1 MLRWIV
7 NDFPPKWSSAL
18 GRFIGYVRKT
28 GPYVGVYSVGTEN
41 GSWVEI
47 YLTFQTQ
54 KPKKLLTIEGHKF
67 EVSDSLWWW
76 SILETCSWKT
86 HTQIWRS
93 IDIFC
98 QYTWFFQCNAS
109 PLRGSKPS
117 TAEWQHLDFAWWVLP
132 LSNPLVVHCTG
143 EELSALD
150 PTGHSLAPLERL

>member
-1 MLRWIV
+1 MKLCTWQVHRLRAENWALRWGLLSGNGERIMGWDLS
-7 NDFPPKWSSAL
+7 NFPNPKTKETFDYWRSQVWSFWFTL
-18 GRFIGYVRKT
+18 VVKYPWNLFL
-28 GPYVGVYSVGTEN
+28 EN
-41 GSWVEI
+41 
-47 YLTFQTQ
+47 
-54 KPKKLLTIEGHKF
+54 
-67 EVSDSLWWW
+67 
-76 SILETCSWKT
+76 T
-86 HTQIWRS
+86 HTQKYE
-93 IDIFC
+93 DLLTFFC

>member
-1 MLRWIV
+1 MKLCTWQVHRLRAENWALRWGLL
-7 NDFPPKWSSAL
+7 S
-18 GRFIGYVRKT
+18 G
-28 GPYVGVYSVGTEN
+28 N
-41 GSWVEI
+41 GERIMGWDLLKLRLWCH
-47 YLTFQTQ
+47 LTFQTQ

-86 HTQIWRS
+86 HTHTQKYE
-93 IDIFC
+93 DLLTFFC

-117 TAEWQHLDFAWWVLP
+117 TAEWQHHDFAWWVLP